1 MRFRHLLPLAW
12 GAARVV
18 YILYTYRYNTL
29 TAELLALKHTTPHQ
43 PSLSLSSFFLCRL
56 SLSLSPSPPSLSPSV
71 CLCVCVCVSL
81 SPSSSLIS
89 TVPSSFTG
97 TWYRCLR
104 CGLNEGGLRTTK
116 GKAEVALQLRLT
128 PRNDFVSQLVA
139 AKLLMREDIGSQA
152 RCRIASRYHDTGHTG
167 HEG

>member
-18 YILYTYRYNTL
+18 YILYTYLYNAL
-29 TAELLALKHTTPHQ
+29 TVELLALKHTTP
-43 PSLSLSSFFLCRL
+43 PL
-56 SLSLSPSPPSLSPSV
+56 LSLSPSSSSV
-71 CLCVCVCVSL
+71 CLSVSPPPPPSSPPFSLTPSVYL
-81 SPSSSLIS
+81 SLCSPSSLIS

-97 TWYRCLR
+97 TRYRCQR
-104 CGLNEGGLRTTK
+104 CGLNEGGLHTTK

-128 PRNDFVSQLVA
+128 PCNDFVSQLVA

-152 RCRIASRYHDTGHTG
+152 RWRIASRYHDTLHTD